1 MANIRE
7 IKLRINSITQTKQI
21 TKAMKLISAA
31 KRKKARQQLDQTLP
45 YFNKVKITMSD
56 ILSRSA
62 DLKNQYFDQ
71 RTDKPDKIAGLF
83 ILTGDK
89 SLAGGYNHNIIKYAE
104 KLRRACTDVD
114 GENSKRPLLF
124 VAGQIG
130 RSYFLKTTAEIDE
143 SFEYQVSDPTVHR
156 ACEIADI
163 MLSRFLSGELDEI
176 HLVYT
181 QMITTFKL
189 EPKAIKLLP
198 LNLDDLKKELGI
210 ETTEKV
216 NPYGSLYYEPSP
228 SAVFDVLVP
237 KYLKGILYGALVEAF
252 TSEQSA
258 RMTAMDSATTNA
270 EKMISNLKLF
280 YNRAR
285 QAAITQEITEIVG
298 GASALE

>member
-7 IKLRINSITQTKQI
+7 IKLRIKSITETRQI

-45 YFNKVKITMSD
+45 YYNKVKITMSD
-56 ILSRSA
+56 ILSRSG
-62 DLKNQYFDQ
+62 DIRNEYFDR
-71 RTDKPDKIAGLF
+71 RTDKKDKTAG
-83 ILTGDK
+83 IVVLTGDK
-89 SLAGGYNHNIIKYAE
+89 SLAGGYNHNIIKHAE
-104 KLRRACTDVD
+104 KLCAACTAEHV
-114 GENSKRPLLF
+114 EEKKNPRLF

-130 RSYFLKTTAEIDE
+130 RNYFQKREAGIDG
-143 SFEYQVSDPTVHR
+143 SFDYPVSDPTVKR
-156 ACEIADI
+156 ACEMADI
-163 MLSRFLSGELDEI
+163 VLNRFLSGELDEI
-176 HLVYT
+176 YLVYT
-181 QMITTFKL
+181 QMVTTFKL
-189 EPKAIKLLP
+189 EPKTIKLLP
-198 LNLDDLKKELGI
+198 LDLEDLKKELGI
-210 ETTEKV
+210 EDAETV
-216 NPYGSLYYEPSP
+216 NPYDSIYYEPSP
-228 SAVFDVLVP
+228 GAVFDVLVP

-270 EKMISNLKLF
+270 EKMISTLKLH